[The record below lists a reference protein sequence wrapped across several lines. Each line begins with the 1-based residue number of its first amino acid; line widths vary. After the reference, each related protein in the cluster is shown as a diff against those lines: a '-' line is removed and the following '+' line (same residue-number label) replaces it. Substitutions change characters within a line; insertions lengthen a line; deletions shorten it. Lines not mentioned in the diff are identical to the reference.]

1 MRNSRG
7 EAMISYAF
15 IFARGGSKG
24 LPGKNKRPLLGK
36 PLIQYSIEVALKV
49 SDVAKVFVSTDD
61 ADIAKIS
68 SSSGAIVIE
77 RPVELSQD
85 DSPEWLAW
93 KHAISWVR
101 ERYGDF
107 EEFIS
112 LPATSPLR
120 SVKDVESAILQR
132 SNIGA
137 DICISVTPSSR
148 SPYFNMVKELDNN
161 LIELVNKPA
170 TSFSRRQDVPEVF
183 DITTVAYVANVEF
196 IMNNTSLFDGTVTSI
211 KVPKHRAIDIDD
223 MYDFNFAEAILN
235 NTFNEDDE
243 C

>member
-1 MRNSRG
+1 MT
-7 EAMISYAF
+7 SYAF

-24 LPGKNKRPLLGK
+24 LPGKNIKPLLGK
-36 PLIQYSIEVALKV
+36 PLIQYSIEVALQI
-49 SDVAKVFVSTDD
+49 SDGAKVFVSTDD
-61 ADIAKIS
+61 ADIAKVS

-77 RPVELSQD
+77 RPFELSQD

-120 SVKDVESAILQR
+120 RVKDVESAILRR

-137 DICISVTPSSR
+137 DSCIAITPAMR

-161 LIELVNKPA
+161 LIELVNKP
-170 TSFSRRQDVPEVF
+170 TNSISRRQDAPEVF
-183 DITTVAYVANVEF
+183 DMTTLVYVASVEF
-196 IMNNTSLFDGTVTSI
+196 IMNNASLFDGNCLQVLRFQGI
-211 KVPKHRAIDIDD
+211 ERLI
-223 MYDFNFAEAILN
+223 
-235 NTFNEDDE
+235 
-243 C
+243 